1 MKCYCIVVLPLMLLF
16 ITSDVSLI
24 SWVCDLQFPSRRFWN
39 FCLSFLVYS
48 VSECSSFPVL
58 FGPWIHIH
66 WFILSFSKY
75 LLEVYCVPGCIPHTL
90 IWDLWSFLSFGK
102 LLVIFSNIFS
112 SFFFF
117 FWEFYYMDS
126 VTSNVSSLIFS
137 FKKKIPLWCL
147 LQLSSA
153 WSSSSLTHSSGFSF
167 YCLCNL

>member
-1 MKCYCIVVLPLMLLF
+1 MIKDFWFEIFSLNILKCYCIVVLPLMLLF
-16 ITSDVSLI
+16 VTSDVSLI

-90 IWDLWSFLSFGK
+90 IWDLWSFLSSGK

-112 SFFFF
+112 SFFF
-117 FWEFYYMDS
+117 
-126 VTSNVSSLIFS
+126 
-137 FKKKIPLWCL
+137 
-147 LQLSSA
+147 
-153 WSSSSLTHSSGFSF
+153 SSGNSIIWI
-167 YCLCNL
+167 LLLLTSLL